1 MKPIKGVKIKERYY
15 RNPLPTNVRHSPIKY
30 QAWGHGSTDKI
41 DEVLIFKDPRL
52 KKHHKLERAM
62 MHHEE
67 TEIRLRSKGMS
78 EPKAH
83 KIAMSKEP
91 KLIKGKSLKQ
101 MWEMIRE

>member
-15 RNPLPTNVRHSPIKY
+15 KNRLSSNKSPVKY

-52 KKHHKLERAM
+52 KKRPELERAM

-91 KLIKGKSLKQ
+91 KIIKGKSLKQ
-101 MWEMIRE
+101 MWEMIKE